1 MRSNGSGWIA
11 TQVKA
16 LRQSLVEHGS
26 ARDVEREQRKFADS
40 EQIPGRELNCA
51 YSSNSVKLSNE
62 TIPSEARKGTCDGHP
77 LCRGVEPQAGK
88 KRGAV
93 ERLKI

>member
-1 MRSNGSGWIA
+1 M
-11 TQVKA
+11 
-16 LRQSLVEHGS
+16 
-26 ARDVEREQRKFADS
+26 
-40 EQIPGRELNCA
+40 NCA